1 MRTTLKRGTGRAE
14 RNGGAAPSPDAGASA
29 RRPLGPVS
37 RYSVGRRSRWRL
49 AGKVVGYL
57 VVVCLVAA
65 GALGGGVWLYLNE
78 SVAAVQAH
86 SQEVKQVEE
95 EGILEAPAPGQPT
108 TAIIIGYDKRA
119 GAQGAGDVG
128 RSDTIIL
135 LRADPNNDTLSLL
148 SFPRD
153 LEVDHPGCR
162 THLPWRDRINTA
174 YTFCGPSGVVKTVKE
189 LTGIP
194 INYVI
199 VVNFRGFKEIV
210 NKVGGVYVDVD
221 RRYFNDNS
229 QGGDGY
235 ATIDLQP
242 GYQRLL
248 GGPALD
254 FARFRHTDSDFHR
267 NVRQQAFIKAFKQ
280 RIQSSFSV
288 LKLPGIINTIVD
300 NVEVGRGGKKQLD
313 LDTVLGY
320 ARFIY
325 DLPSGH
331 FFQVRIEGLTG
342 YAELTAADGSIDEA
356 VRGFLNPDVEAAR
369 KAAAAAT
376 GRKPRTSAPL
386 PSETTIEVQN
396 GNGVDGAADTAAY
409 LLSEREYVVENGGN
423 ADRFDYFYTQVV
435 YDPAKAGAA
444 AAAKAVANLFG
455 DAEVVAAPAGGEPE
469 TMLRVIVGETFKG
482 TIADA
487 PQDDTPEHQ
496 APTVA
501 TDYEDV
507 LPLLQGARRKVD
519 FPLLVPTVKDAG
531 SVLDS
536 EVPFRTYRLEGHDA
550 VRIVY
555 RTGYAGDYWGIQQTG
570 WTEAPILQGEN
581 VTRRIGGRTFR
592 LYFNNEKL
600 HLVAFE
606 ENGAVY
612 WVSNTL
618 LDRLSN
624 ETMLAIAKGLKPFGA
639 LR

>member
-14 RNGGAAPSPDAGASA
+14 RNGRAAVPPGAGAPA
-29 RRPLGPVS
+29 GPPLGPIR
-37 RYSVGRRSRWRL
+37 RYSVWRRSRWRL
-49 AGKVVGYL
+49 AGKIVAYL
-57 VVVCLVAA
+57 VVACLVAA

-86 SQEVKQVEE
+86 SEEVQQIER
-95 EGILEAPAPGQPT
+95 EGILDAPLPGQPT

-119 GAQGAGDVG
+119 GAEGAGDVG

-135 LRADPNNDTLSLL
+135 LRADPDNDTLSML

-153 LEVDHPGCR
+153 LEVDHPGCAA
-162 THLPWRDRINTA
+162 HVPWRDRINTA
-174 YTFCGPSGVVKTVKE
+174 YTFCGPSGVVKTVKG
-189 LTGIP
+189 LTNIP

-199 VVNFRGFKEIV
+199 VVNFHGFKEIV
-210 NKVGGVYVDVD
+210 NKIGGVYVDVD
-221 RRYFNDNS
+221 RRYFNDNT

-254 FARFRHTDSDFHR
+254 YARFRHTDSDFHR
-267 NVRQQAFIKAFKQ
+267 NARQQAFIKAFKQ
-280 RIQSSFSV
+280 RIQSSFSIF
-288 LKLPGIINTIVD
+288 KLPGIINTIVD

-342 YAELTAADGSIDEA
+342 YAELTAADGSIDDA
-356 VRGFLNPDVEAAR
+356 VREFLNPDVEAAR

-376 GRKPRTSAPL
+376 GRAPRTSTPL
-386 PSETTIEVQN
+386 PSETTIEVKN

-409 LLSEREYVVENGGN
+409 LLSQREYVVENGGN
-423 ADRFDYFYTQVV
+423 ADRFNYFYTQIV

-455 DAEVVAAPAGGEPE
+455 DAEVVAAPPGTELS
-469 TMLRVIVGETFKG
+469 TMLRVIVGQTFKG

-487 PQDDTPEHQ
+487 PRDDTPEHQ
-496 APTVA
+496 PPAVVTEY
-501 TDYEDV
+501 DDV

-519 FPLLVPTVKDAG
+519 FPLLVPTVKDSG
-531 SVLDS
+531 SALDS
-536 EVPFRTYRLEGHDA
+536 DVPFRAYRLEGHDA

-555 RTGYAGDYWGIQQTG
+555 RTAYAGDYWGIEQTS
-570 WTEAPILQGEN
+570 WTDAPILQGEN
-581 VTRRIGGRTFR
+581 VTRKIGGRTYR
-592 LYFNNEKL
+592 LYFNNARL